1 MHLEKVRV
9 QGFRLLED
17 VEIIFESGST
27 VIVGR
32 NNSGKTS
39 LTDVFDRLLG
49 EQQGRLRLEDFSAG
63 IRERFYT
70 AKQLRDNQAETS
82 TVLAELPKIS
92 LTLTV
97 RYNPADAGY
106 GPLEPFV
113 IDLDEASN
121 FAVIRLEYAPSE
133 RSLPALL
140 DIPAK
145 EGDGDDMHWFYQCL
159 RESLP
164 KAYSLRLTAVD
175 PTGPTNKAAFD
186 SLSPLSALVQC
197 GVVRAQRTL
206 DHAKHGETDVIGKLL
221 GTLYHT
227 ATSETAAEADRILAG
242 QLKASVTS
250 IERSIQTEFDNM
262 VSGLLPALEAF
273 GFPSLNDTELRPE
286 TSLNVES
293 LLSDHTRI
301 RYTGTH
307 GVHLP
312 EGYNGLGTRN
322 LIYMLLQLEAFH
334 KAYRA
339 RPLRPGI
346 HLVFIEEPEAHLHPQ
361 MQEVFIAQLATAV
374 AALSQRYPNDPVWR
388 VQFIVSTHASH
399 VANAAS
405 FDAIRYFLSAPKADG
420 NRQTKVKDF
429 RKGLDTIPAEDR
441 DFLHQ
446 YMTLTKCDIYFADK
460 VILIEGTTERILMP
474 RICRIVDEELA
485 SENKLA
491 RQYLTTVEVGGAYA
505 EKFYDLLD
513 FLELKSLF
521 ITDLDAVYLDT
532 ANQPARWKKC
542 PCINGTRTS
551 NQAIKSWFNAAEG
564 DQLPLAD
571 LAAKTPEQKTRG
583 FGRIA
588 YQVPEPGADA
598 CARSYEDAFILAN
611 PAIYPVPENVEPS
624 VYAWEQAQEFKKTEN
639 ALRYAIRELEWN
651 VPHYIREGLL
661 WLSEP
666 LPAPQEPP
674 PLEPVVAPP
683 PEEPEAITQP
693 VDEPA

>member
-17 VEIIFESGST
+17 VEIMFEVGST

-39 LTDVFDRLLG
+39 LTDAFDRLLG

-63 IRERFYT
+63 IRGRFLT
-70 AKQLRDNQAETS
+70 AKQLRDEGSDAA
-82 TVLAELPKIS
+82 TVIAELPKIS

-97 RYNPADAGY
+97 RYDPADAGY

-113 IDLDEASN
+113 IDLDEQSTSAI
-121 FAVIRLEYAPSE
+121 IRIDYTASE
-133 RSLPALL
+133 RSLQALF
-140 DIPAK
+140 DMPPK
-145 EGDGDDMHWFYQCL
+145 EGDGDDIHWFYQCL
-159 RESLP
+159 RDTLP
-164 KAYSLRLTAVD
+164 KAYGLRLTAVD
-175 PTGPTNKAAFD
+175 PTDVTNETTFD
-186 SLSPLSALVQC
+186 SLSPLSALIQC
-197 GVVRAQRTL
+197 GFVRAQRTL
-206 DHAKHGETDVIGKLL
+206 DHAKHGDTDVIGKLL
-221 GTLYHT
+221 GTLYQT
-227 ATSETAAEADRILAG
+227 ATSATAAEADRLLAG

-250 IERSIQTEFDNM
+250 IERNIQTEFDNM
-262 VSGLLPALEAF
+262 VRGLLPALEAF
-273 GFPSLNDTELRPE
+273 GFPSLNDTELHPE

-301 RYTGTH
+301 LYTGTH

-322 LIYMLLQLEAFH
+322 LIYMLLQLETFH
-334 KAYRA
+334 KSYRA
-339 RPLRPGI
+339 RPVRPAV

-361 MQEVFIAQLATAV
+361 MQEVFIAQLSTAV
-374 AALSQRYPNDPVWR
+374 SALSQKYPDDPTWQ

-405 FDAIRYFLSAPKADG
+405 FDAIRYFLSTLRPD
-420 NRQTKVKDF
+420 NTRHTKIKDF
-429 RKGLDTIPAEDR
+429 RKGLDTITPEDR

-474 RICRIVDEELA
+474 RICKIVDEGLA
-485 SENKLA
+485 TENKLA

-505 EKFYDLLD
+505 EKFYGLLD

-532 ANQPARWKKC
+532 TNNPARWKKC
-542 PCINGTRTS
+542 PCVNGTRTS
-551 NQAIKSWFNAAEG
+551 NSAIKSWFRVPEAE
-564 DQLPLAD
+564 QLSLGD
-571 LAAKTPEQKTRG
+571 LAGKTPDQKKQG

-588 YQVPEPGADA
+588 YQIPEPGSAA
-598 CARSYEDAFILAN
+598 CARSYEDAFVLAN
-611 PAIYPVPENVEPS
+611 PAIYPIPEGQDPS
-624 VYAWEQAQEFKKTEN
+624 IYAWELAQEFKKTEN
-639 ALRYAIRELEWN
+639 ALKYAIRELEWN
-651 VPHYIREGLL
+651 VPHYIKEGLE

-666 LPAPQEPP
+666 PPPPEAPP
-674 PLEPVVAPP
+674 PLEPAAPGPVEVA
-683 PEEPEAITQP
+683 
-693 VDEPA
+693 

>member
-17 VEIIFESGST
+17 VEIMFEPSST

-63 IRERFYT
+63 IREGFHT
-70 AKQLRDNQAETS
+70 AKQLRDDGADAATIL
-82 TVLAELPKIS
+82 TILPKIS
-92 LTLTV
+92 LTLTI
-97 RYNPADAGY
+97 RYDPNEAGY
-106 GPLEPFV
+106 GPLEPFI
-113 IDLDEASN
+113 IDLDEDCTSAI
-121 FAVIRLEYAPSE
+121 IRIDYAASE
-133 RSLPALL
+133 RSLSALF
-140 DIPAK
+140 DMPPK
-145 EGDGDDMHWFYQCL
+145 EGNGEDIHWFYQCL
-159 RESLP
+159 RETLT
-164 KAYSLRLTAVD
+164 KAYSLYLTAVD
-175 PTGPTNKAAFD
+175 PTDPTNEAGFD
-186 SLSPLSALVQC
+186 SLSPLSTLVQC
-197 GVVRAQRTL
+197 GFVRAQRTL
-206 DHAKHGETDVIGKLL
+206 DHAKHGDTDVIGKLL
-221 GTLYHT
+221 GTLYQT
-227 ATSETAAEADRILAG
+227 ATSATAAEADRVLAS

-250 IERSIQTEFDNM
+250 IERNIQSEFDNM
-262 VSGLLPALEAF
+262 VRGLLPALEAF
-273 GFPSLNDTELRPE
+273 GFPSLNDTELHPE
-286 TSLNVES
+286 TSLNVET
-293 LLSDHTRI
+293 LLSDHTHI

-322 LIYMLLQLEAFH
+322 LIYMLLQLETFH

-339 RPLRPGI
+339 RPVRPGV
-346 HLVFIEEPEAHLHPQ
+346 HLVFVEEPEAHLHPQ
-361 MQEVFIAQLATAV
+361 MQEVFIAQLNAAV
-374 AALSQRYPNDPVWR
+374 AALSLKYPNDPVWQ

-405 FDAIRYFLSAPKADG
+405 FDAIRYFLSTQKADG
-420 NRQTKVKDF
+420 TRHTRVKDF
-429 RKGLDTIPAEDR
+429 RKGLDSIPPEDR

-460 VILIEGTTERILMP
+460 AILIEGTTERILMP
-474 RICRIVDEELA
+474 RICKIMDETLA
-485 SENKLA
+485 PETKLG

-505 EKFYDLLD
+505 EKFYGLLD

-532 ANQPARWKKC
+532 TTNPARWKKC

-551 NQAIKSWFNAAEG
+551 NSAIKSWFNVPEG
-564 DQLPLAD
+564 DQLSLAD
-571 LAAKTPEQKTRG
+571 LAAKTPDQKKRG

-588 YQVPEPGADA
+588 YQIPEPGSAA

-611 PAIYPVPENVEPS
+611 PAIYPIPEGQDPS
-624 VYAWEQAQEFKKTEN
+624 LHAWELAQEFKKTEN
-639 ALRYAIRELEWN
+639 ALKYAIRELEWN
-651 VPHYIREGLL
+651 VPNYIREGLE

-666 LPAPQEPP
+666 PPPPEAPP
-674 PLEPVVAPP
+674 PLEPAAAPEPVA
-683 PEEPEAITQP
+683 A
-693 VDEPA
+693 A